1 MKKKMFGNDIIPNC
15 NYCKNFIVTPEES
28 YCEYS
33 KTIKKDKCR
42 KFEYNPL
49 LRVPQTA
56 PAMMTFSKE
65 DYEIWGTDGKILL

>member
-33 KTIKKDKCR
+33 KTIKKGKCR

-65 DYEIWGTDGKILL
+65 DFEI

>member
-42 KFEYNPL
+42 KFKYNPL

-65 DYEIWGTDGKILL
+65 DFEIWGTYGKFLL

>member
-1 MKKKMFGNDIIPNC
+1 MFGNDIIPDC

-28 YCEYS
+28 YCEYA

-65 DYEIWGTDGKILL
+65 DFEI

>member
-65 DYEIWGTDGKILL
+65 DFEIWGTYGKLFL

>member
-15 NYCKNFIVTPEES
+15 IYCKNFIVTPEES

-65 DYEIWGTDGKILL
+65 DFEIWGTYGKLFL